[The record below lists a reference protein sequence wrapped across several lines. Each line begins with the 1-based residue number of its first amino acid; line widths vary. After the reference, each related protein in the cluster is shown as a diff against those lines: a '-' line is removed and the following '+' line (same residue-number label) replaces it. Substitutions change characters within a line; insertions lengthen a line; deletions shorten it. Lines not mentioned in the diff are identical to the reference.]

1 MFLEGFQNNSNNP
14 KKHKQNQLNP
24 FQKTN
29 LNSTKTT
36 LQKQTL
42 HKSLQSQS
50 KQSILKSFLLTKCL
64 DRARSDREKRI
75 EELRKKQLN
84 RVGLQTNEY
93 SSFEQQITSK
103 IQDLEKNSQK
113 SWPSMIQKEID
124 SATDFLEL
132 NLNEEDYQDIMI
144 ALEQQMIDEREQ
156 LMKMLRKEAEEYED
170 YEDSYNEYLLSTF
183 PKDNNL
189 IRK

>member
-1 MFLEGFQNNSNNP
+1 MFIESFQNNSNNP
-14 KKHKQNQLNP
+14 KKKQNQTNTFLNL
-24 FQKTN
+24 N
-29 LNSTKTT
+29 LNSNKTT

-42 HKSLQSQS
+42 HRSLQSQS
-50 KQSILKSFLLTKCL
+50 KRSILKSFLLTKCL

-84 RVGLQTNEY
+84 QVGLQTNEC
-93 SSFEQQITSK
+93 SRFEQQITNK

-113 SWPSMIQKEID
+113 SWPSLIKNEID

-144 ALEQQMIDEREQ
+144 ALEQQMIDEREE

-183 PKDNNL
+183 PKDKNL
-189 IRK
+189 IYK